1 MLGGQIQ
8 RIAIVRSIVKNSP
21 IFVLYEATSFSNP
34 ENEYLIQKALNELMK
49 EKTVIMIAHRL
60 STIKDADKILVVEA
74 GKLVESGTHEEL
86 LDGKGKCNR
95 LWKDINISY

>member
-1 MLGGQIQ
+1 MLKLHNVMNLFHSCQMGM
-8 RIAIVRSIVKNSP
+8 RA
-21 IFVLYEATSFSNP
+21 
-34 ENEYLIQKALNELMK
+34 YLEKA
-49 EKTVIMIAHRL
+49 VIMIAHRL